1 MNEIQLNEWI
11 QKFPQNLKAKID
23 LTALAIWNLHQSK
36 FDLGHED
43 FKNAL
48 SYMLRVCSEG
58 SQTHPSAHVISK
70 ARLRAPSEAK
80 RHEHMVP
87 VEEVYQTV
95 LRLLGDGQIHS
106 PAELGQFLQRVSLRA
121 SILKSEDQ
129 KLDRLYKKTMP
140 KEWCVNSN
148 WKNCNPLLRYQVEG
162 VEVVENPSFRDYWK
176 QNQAPRVQNQIK
188 NLQGEMV
195 MEFDWNQVVEWAKR
209 GNPFTWNTEN
219 INDMTHT
226 FGVNGYSFH
235 LRNANPRG
243 DYSKYR
249 LEIYANT
256 NLTVSKLSKQA
267 PSSVNS
273 MISTGINL
281 ASLKHHNNGNENVY
295 RIYLDLKLIYDQHG
309 AMEDVYKAVENFIN
323 QLTIDLK

>member
-23 LTALAIWNLHQSK
+23 FTALAIWNLHQSK

-162 VEVVENPSFRDYWK
+162 IEVVENPSFRDYWK

-195 MEFDWNQVVEWAKR
+195 MEGLRQLLNQRSIHGNTQWVSVRNEPELKLALGRAGFSVHIENRNNDRGFCIFLYDQNGVERSHFESMNGHLGFQFNMCDNKR
-209 GNPFTWNTEN
+209 GFRYVQSLGAYDSRESDETVKRIQEFLQFIQTQN
-219 INDMTHT
+219 INVT
-226 FGVNGYSFH
+226 
-235 LRNANPRG
+235 A
-243 DYSKYR
+243 
-249 LEIYANT
+249 
-256 NLTVSKLSKQA
+256 
-267 PSSVNS
+267 
-273 MISTGINL
+273 
-281 ASLKHHNNGNENVY
+281 
-295 RIYLDLKLIYDQHG
+295 LI
-309 AMEDVYKAVENFIN
+309 
-323 QLTIDLK
+323 